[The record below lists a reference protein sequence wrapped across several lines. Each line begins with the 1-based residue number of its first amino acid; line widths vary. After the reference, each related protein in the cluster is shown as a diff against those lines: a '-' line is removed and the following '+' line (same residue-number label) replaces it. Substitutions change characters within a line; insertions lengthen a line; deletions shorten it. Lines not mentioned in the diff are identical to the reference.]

1 MVKCLYCGKN
11 FDKIKEPCE
20 KVNGNRYAHLECCE
34 KSDDY

>member
-11 FDKIKEPCE
+11 FDKTKEPCE
-20 KVNGNRYAHLECCE
+20 KVNGTRYAHLECCE